1 MENKLL
7 QERKI
12 ILSILLDPAIQGV
25 CVIATILALNMDLIK
40 LECDFRKMKYRED
53 GWLWWSMK
61 VKRLYPY
68 FP

>member
-53 GWLWWSMK
+53 G
-61 VKRLYPY
+61 
-68 FP
+68 